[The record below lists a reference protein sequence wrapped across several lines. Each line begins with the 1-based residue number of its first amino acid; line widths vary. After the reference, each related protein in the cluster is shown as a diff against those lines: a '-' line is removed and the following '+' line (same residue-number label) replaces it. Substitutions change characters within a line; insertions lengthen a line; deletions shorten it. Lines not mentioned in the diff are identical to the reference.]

1 MVASRGDVSYSSS
14 MAGARRALVAAACPM
29 AVVVPAACDDDNSRY
44 GELESAAEEL
54 ASAIAG
60 TDVTVIAAPSPCPD
74 PDSCPDI
81 ARVDLRDR
89 TDLSLDQ
96 LATIAT
102 DLGWNATVVNERLIT
117 LVSDDE
123 MSGSI
128 GIDGERRVVVAVG
141 ED

>member
-1 MVASRGDVSYSSS
+1 
-14 MAGARRALVAAACPM
+14 M
-29 AVVVPAACDDDNSRY
+29 AVVVPAACDDDTSRY

-74 PDSCPDI
+74 PDGCPDI
-81 ARVDLRDR
+81 ARVDLRER
-89 TDLSLDQ
+89 TDLSLNA
-96 LATIAT
+96 LETIAT
-102 DLGWNATVVNERLIT
+102 SLGWNATVVNERLIT

-128 GIDGERRVVVAVG
+128 GIDGERRVVVG

>member
-1 MVASRGDVSYSSS
+1 MT
-14 MAGARRALVAAACPM
+14 GARRALVAVACAM
-29 AVVVPAACDDDNSRY
+29 AVVVPAACDDDNSQY
-44 GELESAAEEL
+44 SELESAAEEL
-54 ASAIAG
+54 GNAIGG

-89 TDLSLDQ
+89 TDLSLDE

-102 DLGWNATVVNERLIT
+102 NLGWNATVVNERLIT

-123 MSGSI
+123 ISASI
-128 GIDGERRVVVAVG
+128 GIDGERRVVVVG